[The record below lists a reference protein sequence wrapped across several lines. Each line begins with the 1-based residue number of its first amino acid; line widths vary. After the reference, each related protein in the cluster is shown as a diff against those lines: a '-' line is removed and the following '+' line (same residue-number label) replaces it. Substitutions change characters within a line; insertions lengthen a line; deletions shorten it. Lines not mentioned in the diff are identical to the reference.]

1 MMRDCNERTALN
13 MATPTDSEGAS
24 KRRPFF
30 LIQTIRRIQQLER
43 YIRVCKTVN
52 VTDGDSN
59 ET

>member
-1 MMRDCNERTALN
+1 MMRDCNERIALN

-24 KRRPFF
+24 KRRPLF
-30 LIQTIRRIQQLER
+30 LIRTIHRIHQLEH
-43 YIRVCKTVN
+43 YIRVCKIVN